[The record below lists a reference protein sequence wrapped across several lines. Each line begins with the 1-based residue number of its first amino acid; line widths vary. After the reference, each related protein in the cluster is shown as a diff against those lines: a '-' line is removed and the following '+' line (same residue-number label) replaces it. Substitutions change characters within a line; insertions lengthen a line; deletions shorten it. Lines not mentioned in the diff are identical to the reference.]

1 MDYEKELALAAALDE
16 NLAAQIPNP
25 LPSWIARAMDPTT
38 PTTQFNETIRSAS
51 NYSPELGGEV
61 LYPTIRYQHQMNR
74 LYKPNDPYKAALD
87 AGDYILVEGAP
98 GQATGGK
105 ADELSKFISNVLIN
119 NSRTRGGRL

>member
-61 LYPTIRYQHQMNR
+61 LYPTIRYQHQ
-74 LYKPNDPYKAALD
+74 LLTHQLPVHL
-87 AGDYILVEGAP
+87 
-98 GQATGGK
+98 GQTYY
-105 ADELSKFISNVLIN
+105 LL
-119 NSRTRGGRL
+119 